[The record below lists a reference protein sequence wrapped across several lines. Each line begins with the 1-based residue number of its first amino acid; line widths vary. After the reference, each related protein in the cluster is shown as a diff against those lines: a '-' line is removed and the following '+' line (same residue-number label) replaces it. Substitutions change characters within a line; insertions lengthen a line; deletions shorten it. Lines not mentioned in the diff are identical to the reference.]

1 MESYVLAKAPSTRIR
16 IFLNPQLF
24 LSGYGYRPHASGEF
38 DSESGHFS
46 IRSPEWKKINPQRIA
61 CGRVNPDIF
70 ESDDVAN
77 SCPVSYRT
85 INQYGGATATT
96 GKICRHYE
104 ALCGACTEHI
114 LLQRRPGYY
123 SESGYHRMR
132 VNRRIRFEYATCG
145 RGNFLIRKGKVADQK
160 YPDTF

>member
-1 MESYVLAKAPSTRIR
+1 M
-16 IFLNPQLF
+16 NPQLF

-77 SCPVSYRT
+77 SCPISYRT
-85 INQYGGATATT
+85 VNQYGDTTATT
-96 GKICRHYE
+96 GQIAATIAPFMAHALNSFYCRG
-104 ALCGACTEHI
+104 ALGTTVNPNTIGCVRTGEFDLNTLRVDGEI
-114 LLQRRPGYY
+114 F
-123 SESGYHRMR
+123 ES
-132 VNRRIRFEYATCG
+132 
-145 RGNFLIRKGKVADQK
+145 
-160 YPDTF
+160 